1 MKHAIPDA
9 VRARLVA
16 RYGEPHRHYHTW
28 SHVLACLDARE
39 RIAPFAPIEVDV
51 ALWFHDVIYDPRA
64 HDNEER
70 SAALMLEELGDSAK
84 PAVPLVLATKHSA
97 VPDTE
102 EARIVVDADLSIL
115 GADVETFDTYEQAVR
130 QEYAFV
136 PDDAFRAGRA
146 HVLRS
151 FLDRP
156 TIFSTPA
163 GRDLWEG
170 HARENL
176 TRSLAALDRSD
187 PNVRPR

>member
-9 VRARLVA
+9 VRARLIA

-39 RIAPFAPIEVDV
+39 RIAPFAPIAVDV
-51 ALWFHDVIYDPRA
+51 ALWFHDAIYDPKA

-84 PAVPLVLATKHSA
+84 PAVPLVLATKHA
-97 VPDTE
+97 AIPDTE
-102 EARIVVDADLSIL
+102 EARLVVDADLSIL
-115 GADVETFDTYEQAVR
+115 GADEETFDIYERAVR

-136 PDDAFRAGRA
+136 PDAAFRTGRA
-146 HVLRS
+146 HVLKS

-156 TIFSTPA
+156 TIFSTPVA
-163 GRDLWEG
+163 QHLWESA
-170 HARENL
+170 ARANL
-176 TRSLAALDRSD
+176 TRSLQSLA
-187 PNVRPR
+187 

>member
-28 SHVLACLDARE
+28 SHVLACLEARE

-51 ALWFHDVIYDPRA
+51 ALWFHDVVYDPRA
-64 HDNEER
+64 HDNEDK

-84 PAVPLVLATKHSA
+84 AAVPLVLATKHA
-97 VPDTE
+97 VTPESE

-115 GADVETFDTYEQAVR
+115 GTDEETFDTYERAVR

-136 PDDAFRAGRA
+136 PDDAFRVGRA
-146 HVLRS
+146 LVLES
-151 FLDRP
+151 FLSRP
-156 TIFSTPA
+156 TIFSTQPA
-163 GRDLWEG
+163 RDLWEVR
-170 HARENL
+170 ARENL
-176 TRSLAALDRSD
+176 ARSIAALR
-187 PNVRPR
+187 

>member
-16 RYGEPHRHYHTW
+16 RYGESHRHYHTW

-115 GADVETFDTYEQAVR
+115 GADMETFDTYEQAVR

-163 GRDLWEG
+163 GRDLWE
-170 HARENL
+170 HPARENL
-176 TRSLAALDRSD
+176 ARSLAALDRSD

>member
-70 SAALMLEELGDSAK
+70 SAALMLAELGDSAK

-115 GADVETFDTYEQAVR
+115 GADVATFDTYEHAVR

-146 HVLRS
+146 HVLQS
-151 FLDRP
+151 FLDRA
-156 TIFSTPA
+156 TIFSTQPA
-163 GRDLWEG
+163 RDLWERQ
-170 HARENL
+170 ARENM
-176 TRSLAALDRSD
+176 TRSLTRLT
-187 PNVRPR
+187 

>member
-1 MKHAIPDA
+1 MKHAIPEA

-39 RIAPFAPIEVDV
+39 RIAPLAPLEVDV

-70 SAALMLEELGDSAK
+70 SADLMIEELGDSAK
-84 PAVPLVLATKHSA
+84 AAVPLVLATKHAA

-115 GADVETFDTYEQAVR
+115 GADEATFDTYERAVR
-130 QEYAFV
+130 QEYSFV
-136 PDDAFRAGRA
+136 PDDAFRTGRA
-146 HVLRS
+146 HVLKS

-156 TIFSTPA
+156 SIFATQA
-163 GRDLWEG
+163 AKDLWEKS
-170 HARENL
+170 ARENMA
-176 TRSLAALDRSD
+176 RSLRAL
-187 PNVRPR
+187 NVTV